1 MFVGGTS
8 GTVTFPILL
17 LTLTMPGSCNP
28 YVDDHAEDAKDEL
41 SDNTP
46 DDPDSHEARIRQEDE
61 RDFKMPEIYSGHP
74 SRLVLD
80 APYRIPHQ
88 LLTPAVGTSSLSPH
102 LAPLLIPSEAPSK
115 PRLFLADSRDPT
127 PAYDLPRGLTP
138 MTNPASSPRPSP
150 FPSDARSKPHLFLPD
165 SRDPTPTY
173 RAALLQWLTQRGC
186 PGPPLSLPAHPKHPP
201 STHSRPSS
209 PDPQHRSKCP
219 RPQYGEP
226 LEPPPLDRKGKAPAV
241 SAPGVAQFL
250 DLQAYELDC
259 KDAPDD
265 DESDMSDS
273 DVDFIDDQP
282 LEEGSVH
289 LPHVVQLDDGE
300 GNRRLALYF
309 KDAAAGHYG
318 EGDDDSSHEDYLSD
332 DEEQA
337 SLPKSD
343 PQLLSAVSEAV
354 RQVFPVPPPTTAPR
368 GFLPIGTWLC
378 LRNKY
383 KSKYQSLLAI
393 TVSFTQCVIRC
404 CPVDPNQ
411 DTCRIVDDVDPPLLT
426 IHYSRR
432 VYPTVKELLPFQ
444 CSALKELEGLIDFL
458 IPNGTWI
465 RLKGRKHKG
474 QLALVLLPAKCLVAR
489 PRYKEEMCLRP
500 TDDPCEVVELRGL
513 QCQFPTTAPTLG
525 DRVVLVNLPESFHG
539 KSNRHNFSNRDDAWI
554 LAIIN
559 NYKLKS
565 LTQDYTVSED
575 QAATTTTLLRL
586 IPMNP
591 ELSVDPRLS
600 QPARYEHRDSR
611 LVLPK
616 CMVRHA
622 VSPAPSFCV
631 LDRVKYRTTN
641 GNYIGWVTAVNWP
654 WVTIRGVDKKTNKE
668 ITYNAEAWQ
677 VRRWFSPGDA
687 VTVTAS
693 KHKSRQGIVVCV
705 AAAGFLEIFDA
716 EAVSSGVD
724 AEELPWLPI
733 VTHVD
738 FHIELAPDAGD
749 YSQRVAVLHPNMP
762 APPPPQSRQAI
773 KLATAADEAADLA
786 EQKARAAA
794 FKAVSPADFAA
805 VLNAQAVLNQKRQSL
820 KNVGKRF
827 ENIPA
832 QALELRKH
840 IHGDTRGIMVSFKE
854 TIGNRLVTVPIEQL
868 AHNATRLPLAQA
880 IYLPNKVLFAEATR
894 GVPPPQQQTRPPTPP
909 PSEAENVPSWGIDQ
923 EFESARLPGEDTGEW
938 LCSDAVV
945 NKHIDVLIQGIKSF
959 GGSNK
964 MKAMPKLMTLEGNIG
979 IVMSNAKRWAV
990 SLKLKK
996 IDVFRIGPPAG
1007 KQQLMEPVPGPYLRP
1022 LRTNDDGTS
1031 ITTTQGRVVVLGPDV
1046 QGNASAVGQYGETQ
1060 PLIPHDHGKYVV
1072 AVRFPGAGHCFY
1084 HVLHLCRS
1092 LNELAYCGDGTF
1104 PVTVF

>member
-1 MFVGGTS
+1 MS
-8 GTVTFPILL
+8 
-17 LTLTMPGSCNP
+17 SCLPQPFLSSAPPLCRRAIPAPFLSSAPSVPTRHSRCALSPSPDCPVADLSFTCALFAVLFALVVALSHNP
-28 YVDDHAEDAKDEL
+28 YVDDRAEDAEDEL
-41 SDNTP
+41 SDNAP

-74 SRLVLD
+74 SRLVSD
-80 APYRIPHQ
+80 VPYRIPHQ
-88 LLTPAVGTSSLSPH
+88 LLAPA
-102 LAPLLIPSEAPSK
+102 APSK
-115 PRLFLADSRDPT
+115 LHLFLADSRDPT

-138 MTNPASSPRPSP
+138 MTNPASSPRPTP
-150 FPSDARSKPHLFLPD
+150 FPSDACSKPRLFLPD
-165 SRDPTPTY
+165 SHDPTPAYDLPRGLTPM
-173 RAALLQWLTQRGC
+173 ATPAWLPRLT
-186 PGPPLSLPAHPKHPP
+186 PFP
-201 STHSRPSS
+201 SSAPQASSSSTRSRPSS
-209 PDPQHRSKCP
+209 PDPQHRSKHP
-219 RPQYGEP
+219 HLQYGEP
-226 LEPPPLDRKGKAPAV
+226 LEPPSLDRKGKAPAV
-241 SAPGVAQFL
+241 SAPGIAQFL
-250 DLQAYELDC
+250 DLQAYESDRE
-259 KDAPDD
+259 DAPDD

-300 GNRRLALYF
+300 GDRRLALYF
-309 KDAAAGHYG
+309 KDAAAGYYG
-318 EGDDDSSHEDYLSD
+318 EGDDDSGREDYLSD

-343 PQLLSAVSEAV
+343 PQLLSTVSVAV

-383 KSKYQSLLAI
+383 KSKYRFLAI
-393 TVSFTQCVIRC
+393 TVSFTQCVIRR

-444 CSALKELEGLIDFL
+444 CSALKELEGLIDFP

-474 QLALVLLPAKCLVAR
+474 QLALVLSPAKCLVAR
-489 PRYKEEMCLRP
+489 PRYEEEMRLRP
-500 TDDPCEVVELRGL
+500 TDDPCEVVEVTPHLLKKNYTAIIPTTDELIPFESSRVPQLRGF

-525 DRVVLVNLPESFHG
+525 DHVVLVNLPESFHG
-539 KSNRHNFSNRDDAWI
+539 KSNHHNFSNGDDAWI
-554 LAIIN
+554 LAIIDD
-559 NYKLKS
+559 YKLKS

-586 IPMNP
+586 IPMNL

-600 QPARYEHRDSR
+600 QPARYEHCDSR

-616 CMVRHA
+616 CVVRHA

-668 ITYNAEAWQ
+668 ITYDAEAWQ

-687 VTVTAS
+687 VTVTAGE
-693 KHKSRQGIVVCV
+693 HKSRQGIVVCV

-724 AEELPWLPI
+724 AEELPRLPI
-733 VTHVD
+733 IRVRPAHVD

-749 YSQRVAVLHPNMP
+749 YSRRVAVLHPNMP

-794 FKAVSPADFAA
+794 FEAVSLADFAA
-805 VLNAQAVLNQKRQSL
+805 VLTLWA
-820 KNVGKRF
+820 
-827 ENIPA
+827 
-832 QALELRKH
+832 
-840 IHGDTRGIMVSFKE
+840 
-854 TIGNRLVTVPIEQL
+854 
-868 AHNATRLPLAQA
+868 
-880 IYLPNKVLFAEATR
+880 
-894 GVPPPQQQTRPPTPP
+894 PPPRT
-909 PSEAENVPSWGIDQ
+909 
-923 EFESARLPGEDTGEW
+923 
-938 LCSDAVV
+938 
-945 NKHIDVLIQGIKSF
+945 
-959 GGSNK
+959 
-964 MKAMPKLMTLEGNIG
+964 KLG
-979 IVMSNAKRWAV
+979 
-990 SLKLKK
+990 
-996 IDVFRIGPPAG
+996 
-1007 KQQLMEPVPGPYLRP
+1007 
-1022 LRTNDDGTS
+1022 
-1031 ITTTQGRVVVLGPDV
+1031 
-1046 QGNASAVGQYGETQ
+1046 
-1060 PLIPHDHGKYVV
+1060 
-1072 AVRFPGAGHCFY
+1072 
-1084 HVLHLCRS
+1084 
-1092 LNELAYCGDGTF
+1092 
-1104 PVTVF
+1104 

>member
-1 MFVGGTS
+1 
-8 GTVTFPILL
+8 
-17 LTLTMPGSCNP
+17 
-28 YVDDHAEDAKDEL
+28 
-41 SDNTP
+41 
-46 DDPDSHEARIRQEDE
+46 
-61 RDFKMPEIYSGHP
+61 
-74 SRLVLD
+74 
-80 APYRIPHQ
+80 
-88 LLTPAVGTSSLSPH
+88 
-102 LAPLLIPSEAPSK
+102 
-115 PRLFLADSRDPT
+115 
-127 PAYDLPRGLTP
+127 
-138 MTNPASSPRPSP
+138 
-150 FPSDARSKPHLFLPD
+150 
-165 SRDPTPTY
+165 
-173 RAALLQWLTQRGC
+173 
-186 PGPPLSLPAHPKHPP
+186 
-201 STHSRPSS
+201 
-209 PDPQHRSKCP
+209 
-219 RPQYGEP
+219 
-226 LEPPPLDRKGKAPAV
+226 
-241 SAPGVAQFL
+241 
-250 DLQAYELDC
+250 
-259 KDAPDD
+259 
-265 DESDMSDS
+265 MSDS

-300 GNRRLALYF
+300 GDRRLALYF
-309 KDAAAGHYG
+309 EDAAAGHYG
-318 EGDDDSSHEDYLSD
+318 EGDDDSGREDYLSD

-383 KSKYQSLLAI
+383 KSKYRSLLAI
-393 TVSFTQCVIRC
+393 TVCFTQCVIRR

-444 CSALKELEGLIDFL
+444 CSALKELEGLIDFP

-465 RLKGRKHKG
+465 RLKGRKRKG
-474 QLALVLLPAKCLVAR
+474 QLALVLSPTKCLVAR
-489 PRYKEEMCLRP
+489 PRYEEEMCLRP
-500 TDDPCEVVELRGL
+500 TDDPCEVVEVTPHLLKKNYTAVIPTTDELIPFESSRVPQLHGL

-525 DRVVLVNLPESFHG
+525 DHVVLVNLPESFHG
-539 KSNRHNFSNRDDAWI
+539 KSNRHNFSNGDDAWI
-554 LAIIN
+554 LAIIDD
-559 NYKLKS
+559 YKLKS

-616 CMVRHA
+616 CVVRHA

-631 LDRVKYRTTN
+631 LDRVKYRMTN

-654 WVTIRGVDKKTNKE
+654 WVTIRGVDKKTNKG
-668 ITYNAEAWQ
+668 ITYDAEAWQ
-677 VRRWFSPGDA
+677 VWRWFSPGDA
-687 VTVTAS
+687 VTVTAGE
-693 KHKSRQGIVVCV
+693 HKSRQGIVVCV
-705 AAAGFLEIFDA
+705 VAAGFLEIFDA

-724 AEELPWLPI
+724 AEELPRLPI
-733 VTHVD
+733 IRVRPAHVD

-749 YSQRVAVLHPNMP
+749 YSRRVAVLHPNMP

-794 FKAVSPADFAA
+794 FEAVSPADFAA

-820 KNVGKRF
+820 KNVGKRPKPWSSASTF
-827 ENIPA
+827 MAI
-832 QALELRKH
+832 
-840 IHGDTRGIMVSFKE
+840 RGASCM
-854 TIGNRLVTVPIEQL
+854 
-868 AHNATRLPLAQA
+868 RLPLAQA

-894 GVPPPQQQTRPPTPP
+894 GAPPPQQQTRPPTPP
-909 PSEAENVPSWGIDQ
+909 PSEAENIPSWGIDQ

-945 NKHIDVLIQGIKSF
+945 NKRIDVLIQGIKSF

-964 MKAMPKLMTLEGNIG
+964 MKATPKLMTLEGNIG
-979 IVMSNAKRWAV
+979 IVMSNAKRRAV

-1007 KQQLMEPVPGPYLRP
+1007 KQQLMEPVPGPCLRP
-1022 LRTNDDGTS
+1022 
-1031 ITTTQGRVVVLGPDV
+1031 TTTVL
-1046 QGNASAVGQYGETQ
+1046 Q
-1060 PLIPHDHGKYVV
+1060 
-1072 AVRFPGAGHCFY
+1072 
-1084 HVLHLCRS
+1084 
-1092 LNELAYCGDGTF
+1092 
-1104 PVTVF
+1104 